1 MIFIKKS
8 LLIAFLCAI
17 FIPFISFQD
26 EKMNDEI
33 VSCFLNGNS
42 KKLSGYFNQNIEI
55 AIPENKNI
63 YSKAQAQQII
73 AKFFSENPA
82 ESFNIL
88 STSTNDDAINM
99 IGMMTTKQSSSY
111 RVYIVLKKTNGKDVI
126 HLLKIEKRQ
135 TK

>member
-1 MIFIKKS
+1 
-8 LLIAFLCAI
+8 
-17 FIPFISFQD
+17 
-26 EKMNDEI
+26 MNEEI

-55 AIPENKNI
+55 AIPGNKNI

-82 ESFNIL
+82 DSFNIL
-88 STSTNDDAINM
+88 STSAKDDAINM
-99 IGMMTTKQSSSY
+99 IGMMTTKQTSSY